1 MRRTQLYLDDE
12 LWGTLR
18 IRSQQ
23 AGTSI
28 SDLVRQA
35 VREKYS
41 SGLADRQQAMRDFA
55 GIWKDRTDLSRPD
68 AYLRISRRTHSYRS
82 ATIGSTRIARR
93 AGM

>member
-1 MRRTQLYLDDE
+1 MMYTMRRTQLYLDDE

-23 AGTSI
+23 VGTSV

-41 SGLADRQQAMRDFA
+41 TGLAGRQQAMQAFA
-55 GIWKDRTDLSRPD
+55 GIWKGRTDLADPET
-68 AYLRISRRTHSYRS
+68 YLRALRKGSRAKRLR
-82 ATIGSTRIARR
+82 
-93 AGM
+93 

>member
-23 AGTSI
+23 AGTSV
-28 SDLVRQA
+28 SELVRRA

-41 SGLADRQQAMRDFA
+41 VGLGSRQQAMRAFA
-55 GIWKDRTDLSRPD
+55 GIWNDRTDLAD
-68 AYLRISRRTHSYRS
+68 AEAYLRALRKGSRLK
-82 ATIGSTRIARR
+82 RIR
-93 AGM
+93 

>member
-28 SDLVRQA
+28 SELVRQA
-35 VREKYS
+35 VREKYLS
-41 SGLADRQQAMRDFA
+41 AIAGRQQSMREFA
-55 GIWKDRTDLSRPD
+55 GIWKNRTDLSDPE
-68 AYLRISRRTHSYRS
+68 AYLRALRKGSRLKRMR
-82 ATIGSTRIARR
+82 
-93 AGM
+93 

>member
-1 MRRTQLYLDDE
+1 MDDE

-41 SGLADRQQAMRDFA
+41 SGLADRQQAMRAFA
-55 GIWKDRTDLSRPD
+55 GIWKDRTDLSDPD
-68 AYLRISRRTHSYRS
+68 AYLRRLRK
-82 ATIGSTRIARR
+82 GSPLKRVR
-93 AGM
+93 

>member
-1 MRRTQLYLDDE
+1 MMYTMRRTQLYLDDE

-23 AGTSI
+23 AGTSV

-41 SGLADRQQAMRDFA
+41 TGLAGRQQAMRAFA
-55 GIWKDRTDLSRPD
+55 GIWKGRTDLADPE
-68 AYLRISRRTHSYRS
+68 AYLRALRKGSRAERLR
-82 ATIGSTRIARR
+82 
-93 AGM
+93 

>member
-35 VREKYS
+35 VREKYT
-41 SGLADRQQAMRDFA
+41 SGIAGRQQSMRAFA
-55 GIWKDRTDLSRPD
+55 GIWKDRTDLSEPEI
-68 AYLRISRRTHSYRS
+68 YLRGLRKGSRLKRMR
-82 ATIGSTRIARR
+82 
-93 AGM
+93 

>member
-1 MRRTQLYLDDE
+1 MLYIMRRTQLYLDDE

-41 SGLADRQQAMRDFA
+41 SGLADRQQAMRAFA
-55 GIWKDRTDLSRPD
+55 GIWKDRTDLSDPD
-68 AYLRISRRTHSYRS
+68 AYLRSLRKGSRLKRVR
-82 ATIGSTRIARR
+82 
-93 AGM
+93 

>member
-1 MRRTQLYLDDE
+1 MRRTQLYIDEE

-23 AGTSI
+23 AGTSV

-41 SGLADRQQAMRDFA
+41 CGLAGRQQAMQALA
-55 GIWKDRTDLSRPD
+55 GIWKDRTDLSD
-68 AYLRISRRTHSYRS
+68 SEVYLRRLRKGSRL
-82 ATIGSTRIARR
+82 RR
-93 AGM
+93 VR